1 MIYYFVPDITIFGGI
16 KVAYQ
21 FVDALNLLGVP
32 AVIASPQG
40 RAAAWF
46 SSHAAVVDAEA
57 ARETFRSEDI
67 ALFSLPHD
75 YETLRKLRG
84 RVFYHCMGTDPLI
97 DPILKDPSVEVLT
110 CWKQA
115 QEYVSSHGVKR
126 PFDVG
131 ISISPSFSYAGEP
144 KYERAVAYMPRRGR
158 ELCESVMNTC
168 SSVRYIKIDGM
179 AENEVARVMKS
190 CSIFLATAEHEWYG
204 LPALE
209 AMSAGCVVV
218 SVPVLGGMEYLHN
231 GINCRVAGLS
241 EFTGVVKEL
250 LSQESTLM
258 RFRLRQN
265 AIATSKNYTFMR
277 MLDRISSLL
286 KGPLSSWKMSS

>member
-1 MIYYFVPDITIFGGI
+1 VIYYFVPDITIFGGI

-40 RAAAWF
+40 KAATWF
-46 SSHAAVVDAEA
+46 LSHAAVVDATA
-57 ARETFRSEDI
+57 AREMFRTEDI
-67 ALFSLPHD
+67 AVFSLPHD
-75 YETLRKLRG
+75 YETLRKLPG

-115 QEYVSSHGVKR
+115 QEYVLSHGVNR
-126 PFDVG
+126 PLDVG

-190 CSIFLATAEHEWYG
+190 CSIFLATAENEWYG

-218 SVPVLGGMEYLHN
+218 SVPVLGGMEYLHD
-231 GINCRVAGLS
+231 GINCRVAGLL
-241 EFTGVVKEL
+241 EYTGVVAEILSPESML
-250 LSQESTLM
+250 L

-265 AIATSKNYTFMR
+265 AIATSKTYACTHMIN
-277 MLDRISSLL
+277 RISRLL
-286 KGPLSSWKMSS
+286 NGPLSSWRLC

>member
-1 MIYYFVPDITIFGGI
+1 VIYYFVPDITIFGGI

-40 RAAAWF
+40 KAATWF
-46 SSHAAVVDAEA
+46 LSHAAVVDATA
-57 ARETFRSEDI
+57 AREMFRTEDI
-67 ALFSLPHD
+67 AVFSLPHD
-75 YETLRKLRG
+75 YETLRKLPG

-115 QEYVSSHGVKR
+115 QEYVLSHGVNR
-126 PFDVG
+126 PLNVG

-144 KYERAVAYMPRRGR
+144 KYEQAVAYMPRRGR

-190 CSIFLATAEHEWYG
+190 CSIFLATAENEWYG

-218 SVPVLGGMEYLHN
+218 SVPVRGGMEYLHD
-231 GINCRVAGLS
+231 GINCRVAGLL
-241 EFTGVVKEL
+241 EYVGVVAEILSPESML
-250 LSQESTLM
+250 L

-265 AIATSKNYTFMR
+265 AIATSKTYACSHMIN
-277 MLDRISSLL
+277 RISRLL
-286 KGPLSSWKMSS
+286 NGPLSSWRLC

>member
-32 AVIASPQG
+32 AVIASPRG
-40 RAAAWF
+40 RAATWF
-46 SSHAAVVDAEA
+46 LSHAAVVDSAV
-57 ARETFRSEDI
+57 AREMFRSEDI
-67 ALFSLPHD
+67 AIFSLPHD
-75 YETLRKLRG
+75 YETLRNLPG
-84 RVFYHCMGTDPLI
+84 RVVYHCMGTDPLI

-115 QEYVSSHGVKR
+115 QEYVLSHGVKR

-158 ELCESVMNTC
+158 ELCDSVMNSC

-190 CSIFLATAEHEWYG
+190 CSIFLATAELEWYG

-218 SVPVLGGMEYLHN
+218 SLPVLGGMEYLHDE
-231 GINCRVAGLS
+231 INCRVAGLS
-241 EFTGVVKEL
+241 EFTSVVNEL
-250 LSQESTLM
+250 LSPESTLI
-258 RFRLRQN
+258 RFKLRHG
-265 AIATSKNYTFMR
+265 AIATSKNYTPKH
-277 MLDRISSLL
+277 LLNRISSLL
-286 KGPLSSWKMSS
+286 NGPLSSWRMN

>member
-1 MIYYFVPDITIFGGI
+1 
-16 KVAYQ
+16 
-21 FVDALNLLGVP
+21 
-32 AVIASPQG
+32 
-40 RAAAWF
+40 
-46 SSHAAVVDAEA
+46 
-57 ARETFRSEDI
+57 
-67 ALFSLPHD
+67 
-75 YETLRKLRG
+75 
-84 RVFYHCMGTDPLI
+84 MGTDPLI

-115 QEYVSSHGVKR
+115 QEYVLSHGVNR
-126 PFDVG
+126 PLDVG

-190 CSIFLATAEHEWYG
+190 CSIFLATAENEWYG

-218 SVPVLGGMEYLHN
+218 SVPVLGGMEYLHD
-231 GINCRVAGLS
+231 GINCRVAGLL
-241 EFTGVVKEL
+241 EYTGVVAEILSPESML
-250 LSQESTLM
+250 L

-265 AIATSKNYTFMR
+265 AIATSKTYACTHMIN
-277 MLDRISSLL
+277 RISRLL
-286 KGPLSSWKMSS
+286 NGPLSSWRLC